1 MKNRFLWL
9 LILGMALFTACSD
22 DDDDKKAVTYNGE
35 NLSLSLGDFVLSGKE
50 AVLDGA
56 VLTVK
61 KALPGEA
68 ETVFA
73 VTRAGD
79 KIMGNNTNTN
89 REVTLDGTIS
99 GDKLSLNLIAKMKS
113 SMTAKWSVTSLVFN
127 LDTDQESVDFL
138 GSPMPIDDFKEFIG
152 NIGQL
157 LPVMLP
163 QLTLKD
169 DGNIIARYV
178 TNIDELLTSGTPI
191 YGDSPEGMALYN
203 VVDNKLYIAL
213 NINGIIADATSPKQ
227 SNVGRAE
234 SVNPLLQLAAAANEG
249 LPLLMRKTDDG
260 VDIYVNKEM
269 MLPVVKMLPSLLE
282 SFGEQLGEYKELA
295 TSMVTMIVDL
305 IENSNETEIG
315 LHLVPYVE
323 EVPAPAV
330 MVLPQSVEKFMQKF
344 AE

>member
-73 VTRAGD
+73 VTRTGSEIVGSNSNANRDVVLEGVID
-79 KIMGNNTNTN
+79 GN
-89 REVTLDGTIS
+89 
-99 GDKLSLNLIAKMKS
+99 KLGLNLTAKMKS
-113 SMTAKWSVTSLVFN
+113 SMTAKWGIKSFIFN
-127 LDTDQESVDFL
+127 VETDQKEIGSGEDAIPVD
-138 GSPMPIDDFKEFIG
+138 EFVEQMSGLVNWILPK
-152 NIGQL
+152 L
-157 LPVMLP
+157 LQSLS
-163 QLTLKD
+163 LEE
-169 DGNIIARYV
+169 DGNVIASYIQDV
-178 TNIDELLTSGTPI
+178 DKLFTDPKF
-191 YGDSPEGMALYN
+191 GDSPKGMALHN

-213 NINGIIADATSPKQ
+213 NINGIIADATSPKP
-227 SNVGRAE
+227 SNVGRSE

-282 SFGEQLGEYKELA
+282 TFGEQLGDMKELV
-295 TSMVTMIVDL
+295 SSLVGMIVPL

-323 EVPAPAV
+323 EAPAPAA